1 MTTTKPNLWIYGDSF
16 AVDWKVDW
24 GWMRQLAPRL
34 NTEQCHVQSCAGTNN
49 EWILKTFRDDAHQP
63 GDIVIIFLTEPSRH
77 WFFEDRPYLSNLSS
91 IINTKDAAEVKRE
104 DEGKFEAIMQY
115 YTHLHRD
122 DLVEF
127 RLQMMTDFI
136 RVKSIEREI
145 HLQVIPAF
153 NMNIDWTDLYPVQGN
168 MTFSICD
175 REFATYLDIQPW
187 YNQSIDTRANHMTLE
202 NHCVFADLLYERFTK
217 PAGLLDLESERFVTG
232 FLRNSDKLTH
242 PGLCPQLV
250 SMAMEPGN
258 TIPKEHWP
266 R

>member
-1 MTTTKPNLWIYGDSF
+1 MTTTNPSLWIYGDSF

-34 NTEQCHVQSCAGTNN
+34 NAENCYVQSCAGTNN
-49 EWILKTFRDDAHQP
+49 EWILKTFADDKHSP
-63 GDIVIIFLTEPSRH
+63 GDIVVLFLTEPSRH
-77 WFFEDRPYLSNLSS
+77 WFFEDRPYLSNLAS
-91 IINTKDAAEVKRE
+91 IINTKDAADVKRE
-104 DEGKFEAIMQY
+104 DEGKYEAIMQY
-115 YTHLHRD
+115 YAHLHRD
-122 DLVEF
+122 DLVDF

-145 HLQVIPAF
+145 RLQVIPAF
-153 NMNIDWTDLYPVQGN
+153 MMNIDWTDLNPCIGN

-175 REFATYLDIQPW
+175 REFANHTDIPNW

-202 NHCVFADLLYERFTK
+202 NHTIFADKLYTRFTQ
-217 PAGLLDLESERFVTG
+217 GGMLDLDSGFETG
-232 FLRNSDKLTH
+232 FLHNRDKLTH

-258 TIPKEHWP
+258 TIPKEYWP